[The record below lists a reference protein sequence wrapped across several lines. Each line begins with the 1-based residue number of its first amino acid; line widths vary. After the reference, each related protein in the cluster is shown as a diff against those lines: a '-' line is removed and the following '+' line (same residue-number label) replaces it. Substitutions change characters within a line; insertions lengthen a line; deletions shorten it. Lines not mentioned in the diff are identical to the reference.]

1 MTWLTEGPA
10 SSLEAEDW
18 PLLAAVCALPWAFGG
33 VEIWAYRSAAFLIA
47 VAAFIAVSRS
57 GWAGILP
64 ARDRRWLVL
73 PLLLGMWGLF
83 QTVPLPPA
91 AVGLL
96 SPHAAAIYRDAAPPL
111 EDRALAHLP
120 ADSMLSRDSSIP
132 AMETA
137 PADRWRS
144 LSLYPAATLERSL
157 WFLALF
163 LAFLL
168 AGRRSSE
175 AERCTV
181 YKVVLLANL
190 ALLALIGIMQLFYDN
205 GKLLWIR
212 ESSQELRSIGPY
224 VNPNHFGGIMELAV
238 PWLLGYSW
246 WRFRK
251 GGIQAIKEPQAP
263 VALGAGLLC
272 LVAGIFSA
280 SKMAAAMIALGLVI
294 LVLLCLRTARSRV
307 LALTAV
313 VVLSAVG
320 IFGFGGTELAKRIDD
335 FSSASAGDL
344 AQYERVVVWKAALPM
359 VADYPLTGVGFG
371 AFGQVFSGY
380 VPPGET
386 RLWLQLHNDYL
397 EVLVEGGL
405 VAAVLLMA
413 LLWAYGRR
421 LIRTQFAGTL
431 GRTFAPARIGMV
443 VGLVCLALHALVDF
457 NHQIPGNALMF
468 VVIAAVAMHRHSEP
482 ES

>member
-33 VEIWAYRSAAFLIA
+33 VEIWAYRSAAFLIV

-57 GWAGILP
+57 GWEGILP

-73 PLLLGMWGLF
+73 PLLLGLWGLF
-83 QTVPLPPA
+83 QCVPLPPV
-91 AVGLL
+91 AVNLL

-111 EDRALAHLP
+111 EDRAMAYLP
-120 ADSMLSRDSSIP
+120 GDAAMPQDSPAP
-132 AMETA
+132 AMET
-137 PADRWRS
+137 PSGYPWRS
-144 LSLYPAATLERSL
+144 LSLYPAGTLERSL

-168 AGRRSSE
+168 AGRRSSK

-181 YKVVLLANL
+181 YKVVLLANMT
-190 ALLALIGIMQLFYDN
+190 LLALVGIMQLFHDN

-212 ESSQELRSIGPY
+212 ESARELRSIGPY
-224 VNPNHFGGIMELAV
+224 VNPNHFGGVMELAV

-272 LVAGIFSA
+272 LVAGFFSA
-280 SKMAAAMIALGLVI
+280 SKMTAALIALGLVF
-294 LVLLCLRTARSRV
+294 LVLLCLRSLRSRV
-307 LALTAV
+307 LALTVV
-313 VVLSAVG
+313 VVLAAVAF
-320 IFGFGGTELAKRIDD
+320 FGLGGTELAQRVED

-371 AFGQVFSGY
+371 AFGQVFSAY

-405 VAAVLLMA
+405 VAGLLLLA
-413 LLWAYGRR
+413 LMWAYGSR
-421 LIRTQFAGTL
+421 LFRMQLAGTL
-431 GRTFAPARIGMV
+431 GRTVAPARIGMV
-443 VGLVCLALHALVDF
+443 VGLVCLSLHALVDF

-468 VVIAAVAMHRHSEP
+468 VVVAAVAMHRHSE
-482 ES
+482 SVS